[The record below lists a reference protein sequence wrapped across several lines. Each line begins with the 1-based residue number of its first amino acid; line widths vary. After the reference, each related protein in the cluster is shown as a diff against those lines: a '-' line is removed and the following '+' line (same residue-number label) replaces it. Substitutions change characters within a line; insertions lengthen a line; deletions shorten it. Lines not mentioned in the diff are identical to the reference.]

1 MTSQQAVSN
10 SFFLVHFLS
19 KYKTFFGGV
28 HVQNFMAFTG
38 NFYDWIWFCWSPN
51 WFDLFLP
58 SDRAFYING
67 VRMALFF
74 STLEHDSVSW
84 IFRQFWPEK
93 RGDFEKKKEGLW
105 LQTLFRL
112 IGKQGKS
119 EEGETKPP
127 VSIRE
132 KMPILWLF
140 YFLMLSSFILA
151 SQQCL
156 IDWYHFKLITWIIP
170 GQLHTPFVVSWK
182 KSIDFWLSA
191 LHYLKAIIHK
201 DHKI

>member
-19 KYKTFFGGV
+19 KYKTFFGGGV

-74 STLEHDSVSW
+74 RHLNMTVCHGFSDNFGPKKGEILKRRRRDCGCRLFSDWLEN
-84 IFRQFWPEK
+84 REK
-93 RGDFEKKKEGLW
+93 VRRGR
-105 LQTLFRL
+105 TN
-112 IGKQGKS
+112 
-119 EEGETKPP
+119 PP

-140 YFLMLSSFILA
+140 YFLILSSFILA

-156 IDWYHFKLITWIIP
+156 IDWYHFKLIT
-170 GQLHTPFVVSWK
+170 GDNSW
-182 KSIDFWLSA
+182 SITHSICCVLKEIHRFLIVCSA
-191 LHYLKAIIHK
+191 LPF
-201 DHKI
+201 

>member
-74 STLEHDSVSW
+74 RHLNMTVCHGFSDNFGPKKGEILKRRRRDCGCRLFSDWLEN
-84 IFRQFWPEK
+84 
-93 RGDFEKKKEGLW
+93 
-105 LQTLFRL
+105 
-112 IGKQGKS
+112 
-119 EEGETKPP
+119 
-127 VSIRE
+127 RE
-132 KMPILWLF
+132 KGRRGRANPRINKRKNANFMALLFPNVIKFYIGFSAVFNWLI
-140 YFLMLSSFILA
+140 SF
-151 SQQCL
+151 Q
-156 IDWYHFKLITWIIP
+156 IDHWR
-170 GQLHTPFVVSWK
+170 
-182 KSIDFWLSA
+182 
-191 LHYLKAIIHK
+191 
-201 DHKI
+201 